1 MINPDAEVN
10 RLRSYLSQRDWY
22 QTEIDEICD
31 LCHNDINE
39 IMLDI
44 ISNAVAEATD
54 YAIELGAEEFIED
67 LDVVEIGGGYMI
79 GTRSGKTDY
88 SVPERK
94 MLPDLVKNGEV
105 SEDGDRYKVI
115 PVGKDSGTHQPR
127 DIFSVLQQR
136 DRVLQDARKTLN
148 QQSLDNRSE
157 RAQRIAGQWR
167 CIIAEKMKQVADA
180 KPKTIESPINKRV
193 DFRTASEK
201 QDPDTTWV
209 IPAKEMDMTGYLM
222 DMNKRIQDNIYQS
235 VMFIVESYEKEF
247 A

>member
-10 RLRSYLSQRDWY
+10 RLRSFLSQRDWY
-22 QTEIDEICD
+22 QTEIDEICE

-39 IMLDI
+39 IILDI
-44 ISNAVAEATD
+44 ISNAVAEASD
-54 YAIELGAEEFIED
+54 YAIELGAEEFLED
-67 LDVVEIGGGYMI
+67 LDVSEIGGGYMI
-79 GTRSGKTDY
+79 GTKSGKTDY
-88 SVPERK
+88 SIPERQ

-115 PVGKDSGTHQPR
+115 PVGGRSETTQPR
-127 DIFSVLQQR
+127 DIFSVLRQR
-136 DRVLQDARKTLN
+136 DQVLKEARRTIN

-167 CIIAEKMKQVADA
+167 GILSEKMKQVAQS
-180 KPKTIESPINKRV
+180 KPKIESPIKKPE
-193 DFRTASEK
+193 FKTASEK
-201 QDPDTTWV
+201 QDPNTAWV

-222 DMNKRIQDNIYQS
+222 DINKRIQESIYQS

-247 A
+247 T